1 MNMKFIILY
10 KIIKTF
16 TKMEIWELSY
26 FLNDS
31 DIIFEINNKIYNL
44 NKYILGISPVLK
56 KLWNND
62 FSEKNRDIIELTIL
76 PIEQWEIFLNYC
88 YYQYCKFLDYEY
100 DIKILEQFKNNYT
113 IDYLSD
119 IQIINLYFAADVLD
133 VRGIKEKSEFPL
145 VRVLR
150 NIINNGD
157 YDTFNDILSIVPD
170 YIIDDFLYS
179 IQDKTILDLLDF
191 CKKYDNKYICSK
203 VYKLLNL

>member
-1 MNMKFIILY
+1 
-10 KIIKTF
+10 
-16 TKMEIWELSY
+16 MEIWELSY